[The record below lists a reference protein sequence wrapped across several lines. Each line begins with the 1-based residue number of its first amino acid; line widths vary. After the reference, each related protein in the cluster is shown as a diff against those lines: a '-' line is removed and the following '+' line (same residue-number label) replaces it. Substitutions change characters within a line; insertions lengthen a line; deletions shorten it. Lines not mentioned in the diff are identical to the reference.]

1 MNRYTSSKW
10 KRKRKKRRIQIII
23 SVLVIVINSILI
35 WAWNGYRD
43 EARIREIG
51 IIYFEQGDYKK
62 AEEMFVSALERHN
75 IFSWNLSQDIRYYL
89 AESYF
94 QEKKYEKALAVYE
107 EIEKHE
113 KDTSYVLCYKGACY
127 AKLKQ
132 EKKAKLLFEEAIS
145 LGNVEGYHYLS
156 KMYYDLGK
164 YEKAIASEKN
174 FMEVREADGS
184 SYQILAKSYSKAGKF
199 KEAIQTIEKG
209 IALDDAQKQSLMFEE
224 IIIYEQK
231 LDFSMAYEKCLA
243 YVSMYPEDEQAKLE
257 LEFLETR

>member
-1 MNRYTSSKW
+1 MF
-10 KRKRKKRRIQIII
+10 
-23 SVLVIVINSILI
+23 LVCGVSLF
-35 WAWNGYRD
+35 AWNDYRK
-43 EARIREIG
+43 EAKAREIG
-51 IIYFEQGDYKK
+51 IEYFQQKKYKN
-62 AEEMFVSALERHN
+62 AQEMLKQALEYHN
-75 IFSWNLSQDIRYYL
+75 LFGWSISQDIRYYL

-94 QEKKYEKALAVYE
+94 QEQQYEKALAVYE
-107 EIEKHE
+107 EIDKHE
-113 KDTSYVLCYKGACY
+113 KDDSYVLCYKGACY

-132 EKKAKLLFEEAIS
+132 YEKAKIHFEEAIS

-164 YEKAIASEKN
+164 YEDAISVEKK
-174 FMEVREADGS
+174 FMRVREANGS

-199 KEAIQTIEKG
+199 QEAIQTIEKG
-209 IALDDAQKQSLMFEE
+209 IALDDAQKQSLLFEE

-231 LDFSMAYEKCLA
+231 LDFSTAYEKCLS